1 MPGDMGIPSP
11 AALALI
17 GAGLCGL
24 IVVSAYSS
32 NFVEIE
38 FYEVRGLGI
47 LGSTGTKVP
56 GELCHYAKIIP
67 LMCIAVIPN
76 ALIRDGPTG
85 VLLLQVVAHSVQSA
99 AHVWTKVEP

>member
-1 MPGDMGIPSP
+1 MANGLRPFAGPGPLPQRVSYVQVSGLELYIRNIIPDDMGIPSP

-38 FYEVRGLGI
+38 FSEGR
-47 LGSTGTKVP
+47 
-56 GELCHYAKIIP
+56 P
-67 LMCIAVIPN
+67 L
-76 ALIRDGPTG
+76 R
-85 VLLLQVVAHSVQSA
+85 VARKLNKYSGR
-99 AHVWTKVEP
+99 